1 METNPDPE
9 IKRIIIVDKK
19 QNKNENEKR
28 TKKVATTTKEK
39 KDRVVTQTK
48 TWNTH
53 FQEYDYNIDKQLE
66 LVRELQL
73 DVDIDK
79 NIDKNKNNTTQ
90 KNRFLLSQIKGKI
103 QGYKTQDIQKNKLDV
118 GKLID
123 LPYVLNKL
131 IDCGL
136 LCYYCKEPMLVW
148 YKHTRDPKQW
158 SLDRIDNDY
167 GHNKGNVEI
176 SCLSCNI
183 KRRCMYHD
191 RFRFTKQLILTKV
204 DHNHNHNHNHTT

>member
-1 METNPDPE
+1 METNPDSK
-9 IKRIIIVDKK
+9 IKRIIILDNNKIKK
-19 QNKNENEKR
+19 EIR
-28 TKKVATTTKEK
+28 TKNVATTTKER

-53 FQEYDYNIDKQLE
+53 FQEYDYNIVKQLE

-73 DVDIDK
+73 DLDRDI
-79 NIDKNKNNTTQ
+79 NNTTQ

-123 LPYVLNKL
+123 LPYVVNKL

-158 SLDRIDNDY
+158 SLDRIDNEY

-204 DHNHNHNHNHTT
+204 DNNHTT